1 VTDAEYGVETVQEEM
16 RLTLESQVE
25 RLREIDSKAIEILKA
40 NLLLIGIFATGISVL
55 VQTGIDIGVFVNL
68 FTLFA
73 GLLLLVSTALAGITY
88 TSSNIRG
95 GIDGQALERSRDADY
110 TPEDFEDALSESYG
124 YWIEYNAE
132 VTAVNDIL
140 ITVTVLLV
148 VDAFVYLVAGIALAV
163 LGVPFAV
170 SAVLFVVLTVVVGW
184 LTRLVYHMDHIN
196 SRTERTPPFR
206 GVRVSKGTSRR
217 RGFSALVRML
227 RSTEEEEPEE

>member
-1 VTDAEYGVETVQEEM
+1 MTEVDVSETVQEEM

-40 NLLLIGIFATGISVL
+40 NLLLIGIFATGISIL
-55 VQTGIDIGVFVNL
+55 AQTGIDIGGFVNL

-95 GIDGQALERSRDADY
+95 GIDGQALERSRDAAY
-110 TPEDFEDALSESYG
+110 TDDEFDEALVESYG
-124 YWIEYNAE
+124 RWIEYNAE

-148 VDAFVYLVAGIALAV
+148 VDAFVYLVAGIAVAV
-163 LGVPFAV
+163 LAVPFAV
-170 SAVLFVVLTVVVGW
+170 SAVLFVALTVVVGW
-184 LTRLVYHMDHIN
+184 ITRLVYHMDHIN
-196 SRTERTPPFR
+196 TRADRTPPFR

-217 RGFSALVRML
+217 QGFSALIRML
-227 RSTEEEEPEE
+227 RSTEEDEDE